1 MCVLEKQYD
10 MLIWPDLLKEKKP
23 SAKGLDITAGH
34 VRQRGIP
41 LLWGG
46 YWKRFVLNRMSE

>member
-1 MCVLEKQYD
+1 MVIGEFALAVRKAR
-10 MLIWPDLLKEKKP
+10 KEKKP